1 MFKKVLKWFKD
12 ESVSQRIK
20 LYFFKVMFAPFALIS
35 GVTLIVIVISIFTE
49 TTFIFSNDLIMSIR
63 FFWWGVVIPSALG
76 SMFFL
81 ITDEEYNG
89 KQFGNL
95 KRGLTWIGYF
105 LLFGGIVECLGFSL
119 TIVSGPI
126 FLRAQTIET
135 NDLWFF
141 IPIFTGLIPV
151 LIDVFL
157 QSDEEVK

>member
-20 LYFFKVMFAPFALIS
+20 LYFFKVMFAPFVLIS
-35 GVTLIVIVISIFTE
+35 CATFITGVISIFTE
-49 TTFIFSNDLIMSIR
+49 TILSNDLIMSIR
-63 FFWWGVVIPSALG
+63 FFWWGVVIPMALG
-76 SMFFL
+76 FMFFY
-81 ITDEEYNG
+81 ITKEEYNG

-119 TIVSGPI
+119 KFAVRPI
-126 FLRAQTIET
+126 FLVAQTIET

-157 QSDEEVK
+157 QADEEVK